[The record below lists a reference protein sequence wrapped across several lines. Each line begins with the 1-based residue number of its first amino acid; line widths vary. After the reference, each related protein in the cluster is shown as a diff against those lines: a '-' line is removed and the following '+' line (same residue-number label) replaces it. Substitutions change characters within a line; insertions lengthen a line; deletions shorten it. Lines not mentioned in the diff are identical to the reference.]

1 MIRLTWNPPPVPSI
15 QWHDVSVGQAYR
27 NESSPQVVV
36 VAVAPEKGSEIHACP
51 LTHKTGM
58 TMGVGHCWRPVAS
71 SKWIPLNLD
80 IKAEICS
87 V

>member
-15 QWHDVSVGQAYR
+15 HWHDVSVGQAYR
-27 NESSPQVVV
+27 NEAYPDLVVL
-36 VAVAPEKGSEIHACP
+36 AVAPMETSRVHACP
-51 LTHKTGM
+51 LTHVETL
-58 TMGVGHCWRPVAS
+58 TVGVGHQYAPLAN